1 MLSSEAGGNQNT
13 GTQHVCLTGIP
24 SGLGDIQ
31 LNKAGTASQIDD
43 RCPPQ
48 MPFLV
53 QALSLTG
60 LSDNFLLK
68 C

>member
-1 MLSSEAGGNQNT
+1 MLELEGGEENQE
-13 GTQHVCLTGIP
+13 HCLLNMTWIP

-31 LNKAGTASQIDD
+31 LNKAGIASQIDD

-53 QALSLTG
+53 QALSPTG
-60 LSDNFLLK
+60 LSDSFLLK